1 MDMKEN
7 HDLIIQAKNGDDAA
21 FAKLVALYRRMIY
34 KIIFAHHL
42 DNGDFRVDPEDLFQE
57 GCLALYSA
65 LFSYEEGR
73 NAKFSTYAY
82 IVIRGRIRQT
92 LRSQCRGVN
101 EGVYSLDC
109 SNDHDE
115 IFRVKEDPES
125 YHREEVFAEELDR
138 FVKSLSS
145 EDQTIFEMKKED
157 YSYRQIAERLKIS
170 VKRVD
175 NRLRCLK
182 KKLKQHLE
190 NNDR

>member
-1 MDMKEN
+1 MGMKEN
-7 HDLIIQAKNGDDAA
+7 YDLIIQAKNGDEAA
-21 FAKLVALYRRMIY
+21 FAKLVDLYRRMIY

-65 LFSYEEGR
+65 LFSYEEGH
-73 NAKFSTYAY
+73 NARFSTYAY

-92 LRSQCRGVN
+92 LRSQFRGVN

-115 IFRVKEDPES
+115 VFRVKEDPES

-138 FVKSLSS
+138 FVKSLNS

>member
-1 MDMKEN
+1 MKEN
-7 HDLIIQAKNGDDAA
+7 YDLIIQAKNGDEAA
-21 FAKLVALYRRMIY
+21 FAKLVDLYRRMIY

-65 LFSYEEGR
+65 LFSYEEGH
-73 NAKFSTYAY
+73 NARFSTYAY

-92 LRSQCRGVN
+92 LRSQFRGVN

-115 IFRVKEDPES
+115 VFRVKEDPES